1 MGIVENKNKN
11 LAQTEKKPSNTFT
24 FEKFCDTIHTAGQEK
39 IFSKQRKSSRKLI
52 RKKLTFLKQSCKI
65 SNKIGIADNT

>member
-39 IFSKQRKSSRKLI
+39 IFRKSRKSNRKLI
-52 RKKLTFLKQSCKI
+52 RK
-65 SNKIGIADNT
+65 N